1 MELELKKECLDT
13 YELGEPQTLTQEETA
28 ETIVPDYCP
37 DIARII
43 SAEGVVCLH
52 GGTEQ
57 DGVTGTVRVTVLY
70 TPENESGVR
79 ALEFAMPFSAQGE
92 GLAGCAHVVVETE
105 IELLESRMLNP
116 RKIFTRC
123 KLVTH
128 LAGCRKVCL
137 TISSDAETD
146 PALLVEKRCCG
157 QTVSLLRQVAEKDLT
172 FSETM
177 SLSLG
182 REGAAELLHCRANGI
197 VTETK
202 AIGNKLIFKGVFLV
216 SALYRTIGGQLAS
229 ASAELPFSQI
239 METDSTEENT
249 QVSMRLRITG
259 TDIQIDGSDDEGRQ
273 LSVTV
278 YYHTMAFLRET
289 TGGHAADGPLLHR
302 LRDPL

>member
-1 MELELKKECLDT
+1 M
-13 YELGEPQTLTQEETA
+13 
-28 ETIVPDYCP
+28 
-37 DIARII
+37 
-43 SAEGVVCLH
+43 
-52 GGTEQ
+52 
-57 DGVTGTVRVTVLY
+57 
-70 TPENESGVR
+70 
-79 ALEFAMPFSAQGE
+79 
-92 GLAGCAHVVVETE
+92 
-105 IELLESRMLNP
+105 
-116 RKIFTRC
+116 
-123 KLVTH
+123 
-128 LAGCRKVCL
+128 
-137 TISSDAETD
+137 
-146 PALLVEKRCCG
+146 EKRCCG

-229 ASAELPFSQI
+229 ASAELPFHRSW
-239 METDSTEENT
+239 
-249 QVSMRLRITG
+249 RRIAQRKIPRCPCACGSPG

-289 TGGHAADGPLLHR
+289 RGGHAADGPLLHR

>member
-1 MELELKKECLDT
+1 M
-13 YELGEPQTLTQEETA
+13 
-28 ETIVPDYCP
+28 
-37 DIARII
+37 
-43 SAEGVVCLH
+43 
-52 GGTEQ
+52 
-57 DGVTGTVRVTVLY
+57 
-70 TPENESGVR
+70 
-79 ALEFAMPFSAQGE
+79 
-92 GLAGCAHVVVETE
+92 
-105 IELLESRMLNP
+105 
-116 RKIFTRC
+116 
-123 KLVTH
+123 TH

-289 TGGHAADGPLLHR
+289 REVTLLTDLYSTAYETRYEPSQLDLCSLYESVTRRQTVREVLEIGVAAEAVLSLCADCGAVSVSR
-302 LRDPL
+302 EGEITQLRTAVTVRALYLDEG